1 MTDSFKLD
9 FNLIICVIVKKKIY
23 TAKHSI
29 RGQGFIYFEQEY
41 NSHFLIMFAGMFGF
55 IIGFLIC
62 LVLNVPLFFFLFFIS
77 SIILWAIEMG
87 SSLSTT
93 RPISA
98 TGRLRSECWAITTS
112 KELGES
118 NSQSNHSA
126 NK

>member
-9 FNLIICVIVKKKIY
+9 FNLIICVIVKKHY

-62 LVLNVPLFFFLFFIS
+62 LVLNVLLFFFVFYLINYTVS
-77 SIILWAIEMG
+77 NRNG
-87 SSLSTT
+87 V
-93 RPISA
+93 
-98 TGRLRSECWAITTS
+98 ITQYN
-112 KELGES
+112 K
-118 NSQSNHSA
+118 A
-126 NK
+126 NKCNWEIKEWMLGYYNKQGTGGR